1 MNILFFDTETTGFTR
16 EGQSPMHPSQPYVVQ
31 LACQLTDDAGA
42 ILGGF
47 SFIVKQHAPI
57 PPQAAAVHGISD
69 EIAAKFGVEPGF
81 AMRAFEHMLARADLV
96 VAHNI
101 KFDKLVIEAAMSR
114 NMGQLWVLGKPL
126 CCTMEAAM
134 PICNLPPTERM
145 MAAGRRGPKQPKLE
159 EAVRHFF
166 NEPLDGAHDA
176 MVDVIACRRV
186 FFALKEGGHVVF

>member
-1 MNILFFDTETTGFTR
+1 MTILFFDTETTGFTR
-16 EGQSPMHPSQPYVVQ
+16 EGSAPTHPDQPYVVQ
-31 LACQLTDDAGA
+31 LACQLTDDAGD

-47 SFIVKQHAPI
+47 SFIVKQVGPI

-69 EIAAKFGVEPGF
+69 EVAAKFGVEPGF
-81 AMRAFEHMLARADLV
+81 AMRAFEHLLARADLV

-101 KFDKLVIEAAMSR
+101 RFDKLVVEAAMSR
-114 NMGQLWVLGKPL
+114 HSGQLWMLDKPRF
-126 CCTMEAAM
+126 CTMEAAT

-145 MAAGRRGPKQPKLE
+145 MAAGRKGPKAPKLE

-166 NEPLDGAHDA
+166 DEPLDGAHDA

-186 FFALKEGGHVVF
+186 FFALKEGGYVQ